1 MERNEHKADQMSHE
15 IHPGKYLG
23 HIVNYGLRDAKDN
36 GVMAVIEM
44 DYKDSEGDLH
54 RLIWRGSFS
63 GTALQYTLKTL
74 LVCGLDRDAAV
85 LADGPQSGALNM
97 EKEFVITVSAEEYQG
112 KTYYRIAWINE
123 PGLSN
128 LLTRAEAVA
137 RLAGLNVQ
145 AEIMAMRAKTG
156 YNKPQPKLENLPF

>member
-1 MERNEHKADQMSHE
+1 MSNEV
-15 IHPGKYLG
+15 HPGKYLG

-44 DYKDSEGDLH
+44 DYKDSEGDQH
-54 RLIWRGSFS
+54 RLIWRGSFA

-74 LVCGLDRDAAV
+74 LVCGLDRDPAS
-85 LADGPQSGALNM
+85 LADGPQSGALNTD
-97 EKEFVITVSAEEYQG
+97 KEFVITVSSEEYQG

-128 LLTRAEAVA
+128 LLTKAEAVS

-145 AEIMAMRAKTG
+145 AELMAMRAKTG
-156 YNKPQPKLENLPF
+156 YKPQPKLENIPF

>member
-1 MERNEHKADQMSHE
+1 MSKE

-23 HIVNYGLRDAKDN
+23 QIVNYGLRDAKDN

-44 DYKDSEGDLH
+44 DYKDSENDPH

-74 LVCGLDRDAAV
+74 LVCGLDRDAAA

-128 LLTRAEAVA
+128 LLTKAEAA
-137 RLAGLNVQ
+137 QRLSGMNIQGEL
-145 AEIMAMRAKTG
+145 MALRKSTG
-156 YNKPQPKLENLPF
+156 YKPKAAEPKMENLPF